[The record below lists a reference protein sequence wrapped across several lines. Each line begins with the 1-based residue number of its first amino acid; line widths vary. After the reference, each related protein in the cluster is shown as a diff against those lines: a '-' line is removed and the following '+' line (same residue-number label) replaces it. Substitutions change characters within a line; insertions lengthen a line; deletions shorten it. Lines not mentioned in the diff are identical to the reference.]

1 MGWFIKQVFATLFAL
16 LLFFFGGV
24 FLLLLIA
31 SSGKK
36 TVIPS
41 GATLYIPLPIS
52 MADYPSG
59 SARPFGDPPPTFH
72 DVRLALR
79 KAAVDKKID
88 RVVIQMGITEAGW
101 SKLGELRQEVAA
113 VRAAGKPVFA
123 HMDWLTFRNYYL
135 AAACDSIWIAPDAF
149 VIFDGINAERQ
160 FRKSLWDKL
169 GVRFRV
175 HKIERYKAAGE
186 IDVRTDM
193 SPEARENAQWILDET
208 TAMDRS
214 QVAADRRRDVA
225 WFDSMLV
232 AVAPRAHEAVA
243 LGLVDD
249 VRYWNDLKDRWEGEA
264 AKKDKDKSKIVS
276 LGTYMKIAPASVGLR
291 GRTKVAVIHAQGAI
305 GGAKS
310 GENPLLGG
318 MVMGY
323 ETINAEI
330 RKVARDADV
339 DAVVF
344 RVDSPGGATFSSD
357 LIRHQVA
364 MLEREKPL
372 VVSMGDAAASGGYM
386 ISYPCSLIVANE
398 LTRTGSIGS
407 IFQLPNFGGL
417 ANKIGLTIDR
427 VTYGPHATI
436 GSVTRDWTPEEEALV
451 SRQHWKSYNE
461 WVEDIAQVRGMT
473 FAQVDS
479 IGRGRVWT
487 GRQALGLGLV
497 DSIGTLSDAIAMA
510 GRLGGA
516 KAGDKVTESHYP
528 RQQTFLEALQAGDL
542 VMARRILAR
551 SIWHEAEGSA
561 REMIESA
568 TALTQGEI
576 AIDPTADLP

>member
-1 MGWFIKQVFATLFAL
+1 MGGFIKQVFATLFAL
-16 LLFFFGGV
+16 LLFFCGGI
-24 FLLLLIA
+24 FLLLLVA

-36 TVIPS
+36 TTIPS
-41 GATLYIPLPIS
+41 DATLLLPLPIS
-52 MADYPSG
+52 LPDFPSG
-59 SARPFGDPPPTFH
+59 SEPPFGDAPATFH
-72 DVRLALR
+72 DLRMALR
-79 KAAVDKKID
+79 KAAVDERID

-113 VRAAGKPVFA
+113 VRAAGKPVYA
-123 HMDWLTFRNYYL
+123 YVDWLTFRNYYL
-135 AAACDSIWIAPDAF
+135 ASACDSIWIAPDAF
-149 VIFDGINAERQ
+149 VVFDGINSERQ

-175 HKIERYKAAGE
+175 HKIEKYKAAGE

-208 TAMDRS
+208 AQLVRT
-214 QVAADRRRDVA
+214 QVSADRKRDPA
-225 WFDSMLV
+225 WFDSMLTV
-232 AVAPRAHEAVA
+232 VAPRAGEAKE

-249 VRYWNDLKDRWEGEA
+249 VLYWNDLKDRWQGPGAE
-264 AKKDKDKSKIVS
+264 KDKSKSRIVS
-276 LGTYMKIAPASVGLR
+276 LGTYMKIPAASVGLR

-318 MVMGY
+318 NVMGY
-323 ETINAEI
+323 ETINTEI
-330 RKVARDADV
+330 RKVAHDPEI

-344 RVDSPGGATFSSD
+344 RVDSPGGATFASD

-417 ANKIGLTIDR
+417 ADKFGITIDR

-436 GSVTRDWTPEEEALV
+436 GSVTTDWTAEEQELV

-461 WVEDIAQVRGMT
+461 WVADIARVRGKS
-473 FAQVDS
+473 FAEIDS
-479 IGRGRVWT
+479 IGRGAVWT

-497 DSIGTLSDAIAMA
+497 DSIGTLSDAIGMA
-510 GRLGGA
+510 ARLAGA
-516 KAGDKVTESHYP
+516 KAGDKISESHYP
-528 RQQTFLEALQAGDL
+528 RQQTFIEALQAGDF
-542 VMARRILAR
+542 VTARRIVAQA
-551 SIWHEAEGSA
+551 IWRDAAGSA
-561 REMIESA
+561 REVLDSA
-568 TALTQGEI
+568 DALTRGTI
-576 AIDPTADLP
+576 AIEPLAEML